1 MYERFVQLLQRD
13 GITSYKVAKE
23 TGISQATLSDWKA
36 GRTKPKADKLKKLA
50 NYFHVT
56 IDYFFEEQ

>member
-1 MYERFVQLLQRD
+1 MYERFIQLLQRD